1 MGSVVAES
9 EPSLH
14 TPPCFRVPRRCSRFV
29 RRKSSS
35 LASTFALAKVGSAI
49 IDRSSPP
56 VSVSTF
62 QASRRTIF
70 ANSESR
76 MEILFRFPLARVRQI
91 RKGPPVDVES
101 RLSVCQTGEKGESF
115 DEEFHGNISNVIIC
129 VAHPYAM
136 HAQASNKIF
145 RKKIVAARPRTRR
158 NSRPRQRRFLSYD
171 AVQIIWHA
179 PSGIRFTMFPEPR
192 LVFPSRR
199 YTKRTCSRTYTA
211 LFSACYRPF
220 FFYSPFLHF
229 PIDDR
234 NARRVQQSSYRGFAR
249 IFPLDVA
256 RNEYVVP
263 FPD

>member
-1 MGSVVAES
+1 MFSVCTKEIELTRVFFQLEVA
-9 EPSLH
+9 
-14 TPPCFRVPRRCSRFV
+14 RVAV
-29 RRKSSS
+29 

-56 VSVSTF
+56 VSASTF

-70 ANSESR
+70 ANCESR

-91 RKGPPVDVES
+91 RKRAPVGVEP
-101 RLSVCQTGEKGESF
+101 RLSVCQTSEKGENF
-115 DEEFHGNISNVIIC
+115 DEEFHGDISNVIIC
-129 VAHPYAM
+129 VAHPYAV

-158 NSRPRQRRFLSYD
+158 NSGPRQRRFLSYD

-199 YTKRTCSRTYTA
+199 CTKRTCSCTYTA

-220 FFYSPFLHF
+220 FFYFPFLHF

-234 NARRVQQSSYRGFAR
+234 NAPLVQQGSYRGFAR
-249 IFPLDVA
+249 IFPFDVV
-256 RNEYVVP
+256 RNEYVVL